1 MSSEVKSFNRK
12 VVSLCSHAR
21 IQLLILVETY
31 KLKLTVCCVHD
42 RILFSG
48 EEVGD
53 KDGDDERGQGQE
65 DRGAAGAQQRPLQQ
79 A

>member
-1 MSSEVKSFNRK
+1 M
-12 VVSLCSHAR
+12 
-21 IQLLILVETY
+21 LLETF
-31 KLKLTVCCVHD
+31 KQKFCEHFDD
-42 RILFSG
+42 RILLSD

-79 A
+79 ARGV